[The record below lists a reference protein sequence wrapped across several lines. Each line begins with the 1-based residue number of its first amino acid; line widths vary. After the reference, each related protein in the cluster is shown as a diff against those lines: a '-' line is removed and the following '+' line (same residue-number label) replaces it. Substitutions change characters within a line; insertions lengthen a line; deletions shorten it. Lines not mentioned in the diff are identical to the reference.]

1 MHLSN
6 EIRLCSNQGHAS
18 ATQVAIFR
26 VKLNYNV
33 SKSIDS

>member
-26 VKLNYNV
+26 VMRTSMKIKL
-33 SKSIDS
+33 